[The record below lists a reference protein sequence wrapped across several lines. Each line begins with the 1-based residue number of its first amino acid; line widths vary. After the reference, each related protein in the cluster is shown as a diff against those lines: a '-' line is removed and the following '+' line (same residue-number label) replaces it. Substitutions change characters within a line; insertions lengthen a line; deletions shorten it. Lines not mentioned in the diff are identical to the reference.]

1 MQSEIYKKQNKV
13 IYGSNR
19 TMTEKVVETRLGR
32 KSEGLLKIVSADCV
46 RNNDQKYI
54 LQCARFFVDK

>member
-1 MQSEIYKKQNKV
+1 MDQTEF
-13 IYGSNR
+13 NR
-19 TMTEKVVETRLGR
+19 IFQFFIMSMTEKVVETRLGR
-32 KSEGLLKIVSADCV
+32 KSEGLLKIVSVDCV

>member
-1 MQSEIYKKQNKV
+1 MDQTEF
-13 IYGSNR
+13 NR
-19 TMTEKVVETRLGR
+19 IFQFFIMSMTEKVVETRLGR

-54 LQCARFFVDK
+54 LHCARFFVDK

>member
-1 MQSEIYKKQNKV
+1 MDQTEF
-13 IYGSNR
+13 NR
-19 TMTEKVVETRLGR
+19 IFQFFIMSMTEKVVETRLGR
-32 KSEGLLKIVSADCV
+32 NSEGLLKIVSADCV

>member
-1 MQSEIYKKQNKV
+1 MDQTEF
-13 IYGSNR
+13 NR
-19 TMTEKVVETRLGR
+19 IFQFFIMSMTEKVVETRLGR

-54 LQCARFFVDK
+54 LQCARFFVDQ